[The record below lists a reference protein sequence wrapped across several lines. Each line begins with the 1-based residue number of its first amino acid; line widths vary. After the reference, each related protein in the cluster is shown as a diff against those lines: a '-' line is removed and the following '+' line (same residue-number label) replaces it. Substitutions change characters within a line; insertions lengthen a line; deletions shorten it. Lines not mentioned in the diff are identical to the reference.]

1 MKIYIKCIWFD
12 MYKALTKSPTFRS
25 TLKPRKPYM
34 AYMDGFNHSSLDLKI
49 DKNQKVVLS
58 QGF

>member
-1 MKIYIKCIWFD
+1 MKVHNDLTCIKH
-12 MYKALTKSPTFRS
+12 LQSPTFRS
-25 TLKPRKPYM
+25 TLKPRKPCM
-34 AYMDGFNHSSLDLKI
+34 AYMDSFNHSSLDLKI

>member
-1 MKIYIKCIWFD
+1 

-25 TLKPRKPYM
+25 TFKDRKPCM
-34 AYMDGFNHSSLDLKI
+34 AYMDSFNHRSLDLKI